1 MFAEAL
7 PDPGR
12 VICEGSHHANESL
25 RLTVAMRMLR
35 IAIVGALAWATTATA
50 APKGWLDQPR
60 WPTPKAGDRI
70 ELTWLVYPIPPPADT
85 PENTRAPLALEIT
98 IGGVTRVQKFP
109 PQLGALKP
117 LNLPLCEGAV
127 NLVAYPFERGEVA
140 KITFYEG
147 GAGGFLVKRAASD
160 VLSVIG
166 WEQSDGAC
174 EVKGQIAVCP
184 RHDKLVT
191 KLHVPKGL
199 EIRERIFEVDTKG
212 TRHPFDCKS

>member
-1 MFAEAL
+1 M
-7 PDPGR
+7 
-12 VICEGSHHANESL
+12 
-25 RLTVAMRMLR
+25 
-35 IAIVGALAWATTATA
+35 
-50 APKGWLDQPR
+50 
-60 WPTPKAGDRI
+60 
-70 ELTWLVYPIPPPADT
+70 
-85 PENTRAPLALEIT
+85 
-98 IGGVTRVQKFP
+98 TRVQKFS

-117 LNLPLCEGAV
+117 LNLPLCEGVV
-127 NLVAYPFERGEVA
+127 NLVAYPLERGEVA

-174 EVKGQIAVCP
+174 EVKGQVTMCP

-199 EIRERIFEVDTKG
+199 EIRERIFELDAKG
-212 TRHPFDCKS
+212 TRHAFDCKS